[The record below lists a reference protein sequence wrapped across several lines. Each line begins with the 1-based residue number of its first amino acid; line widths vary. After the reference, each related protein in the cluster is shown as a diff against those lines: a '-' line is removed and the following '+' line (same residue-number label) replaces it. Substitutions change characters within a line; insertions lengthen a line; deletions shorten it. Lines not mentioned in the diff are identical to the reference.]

1 MTSPATQTSLSTH
14 VLDAARGKPAADL
27 EVVLSRMNEQVATA
41 HTDDDGR
48 IRWDVPLNPGDY
60 QLHFATGAWFASA
73 DRETFY
79 PAVDVHVTIGAG
91 HTHVALLLSPFAYT
105 TYRGS

>member
-1 MTSPATQTSLSTH
+1 MTSPAARTSLSTH
-14 VLDAARGKPAADL
+14 VLDATRGKPAADL
-27 EVVLSRMNEQVATA
+27 QVVLSRMNEQVAAT

-48 IRWDVPLNPGDY
+48 IRWDVPLDPGDY
-60 QLHFATGAWFASA
+60 LLHFATGAWFASA

-79 PAVDVHVTIGAG
+79 PAVDLHVTIGAG

-105 TYRGS
+105 TYKGS

>member
-1 MTSPATQTSLSTH
+1 MTSPAAQTSLSTH
-14 VLDAARGKPAADL
+14 VLDAARGEPATDL
-27 EVVLSRMNEQVATA
+27 EVVLSRMTEQVAAA
-41 HTDDDGR
+41 HTDNDGR
-48 IRWDVPLNPGDY
+48 IHWDAPLHPGDY
-60 QLHFATGAWFASA
+60 LLHFATGAWFASA

-105 TYRGS
+105 TYKGS

>member
-1 MTSPATQTSLSTH
+1 MTSPSAQTSLSTH

-27 EVVLSRMNEQVATA
+27 QVVLSRMNEPVAAA
-41 HTDDDGR
+41 HTDSDGR
-48 IRWDVPLNPGDY
+48 ISWAVALDPGDY
-60 QLHFATGAWFASA
+60 LLHFATGAWFAST
-73 DRETFY
+73 DREAFY
-79 PAVDVHVTIGAG
+79 PTVELHVTIGAG

>member
-1 MTSPATQTSLSTH
+1 MTSPAPQTTLSTH

-27 EVVLSRMNEQVATA
+27 QVVLSRMNEELATA

-48 IRWDVPLNPGDY
+48 IRWDVPLDPGDY
-60 QLHFATGAWFASA
+60 LLHFATGAWFAST
-73 DRETFY
+73 DREAFY
-79 PAVDVHVTIGAG
+79 PAVELHVRIGAG

-105 TYRGS
+105 TYKGS

>member
-1 MTSPATQTSLSTH
+1 MTSPATRTSLSTH

-27 EVVLSRMNEQVATA
+27 QVVLSRMKEQVAA
-41 HTDDDGR
+41 AQTDSDGR
-48 IRWDVPLNPGDY
+48 IRWDVPLDPGDY
-60 QLHFATGAWFASA
+60 LLHFATGAWFAST

-79 PAVDVHVTIGAG
+79 PAVELHVTIGAG

-105 TYRGS
+105 TYKGS